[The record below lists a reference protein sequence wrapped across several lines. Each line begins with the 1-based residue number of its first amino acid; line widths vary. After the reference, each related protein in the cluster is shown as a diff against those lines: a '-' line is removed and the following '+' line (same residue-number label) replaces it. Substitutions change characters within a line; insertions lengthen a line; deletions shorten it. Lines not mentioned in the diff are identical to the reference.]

1 MKTKWTNRVAV
12 AAVLVI
18 VAGARGAIEI
28 QPPSEPPPP
37 AAGGAAPAGPE
48 ARGGSAG
55 AGRLE
60 MINGDRMT
68 GTLESMDPAA
78 GTLVLRHPSVRDP
91 MTVALPA
98 VDSYTAAPGAPAP
111 EAGPWTVE
119 LSNGDELKGGVRA
132 LAADKLELDTW
143 YSGRVQ
149 VARPMIRALH
159 QGGGA
164 TIYEGPGDDE
174 TGWVAGRG
182 ALTLRDGALIMG
194 NNQIVGRELPS
205 MPKRARIDVELR
217 WMAYSYIMIHLYA
230 DKPASQDG
238 SGGAYILSFQGN
250 QRLEMSRMTPNQGT
264 RRLGIANLPGM
275 ESESQQFQ
283 VRFSIFC
290 DVEKRTFAVWVNDR
304 AAAEFQDPQA
314 FEGTGRALTFFTMQ
328 SPQTEVRNIAVRA
341 WDGRL
346 PSAAAAAAADA
357 DLLTLRNGDQLSG
370 EVKTMTDTSIQV
382 ETAFGSLE
390 IPHDRV
396 ERLVFRAGETR
407 ARRNRGDVRLT
418 LTDGSKITLDLQK
431 MEAGVFEGTSENVS
445 GVRLP
450 WSGVKRAEWNLYRV
464 DRDTAGSDNDRDKD
478 QDNDQIRQ

>member
-1 MKTKWTNRVAV
+1 MKTTRTWSVAV
-12 AAVLVI
+12 AAALGI
-18 VAGARGAIEI
+18 AAGVPAAIEI
-28 QPPSEPPPP
+28 QPPADTPAP
-37 AAGGAAPAGPE
+37 AAGGPATERSAETAAG
-48 ARGGSAG
+48 G

-78 GTLVLRHPSVRDP
+78 GTLVFRHPSVRDP
-91 MTVALPA
+91 MAVALPA
-98 VDSYTAAPGAPAP
+98 VDRYTAAPGVAAPAS
-111 EAGPWTVE
+111 GPWTVE
-119 LSNGDELKGGVRA
+119 LTNGDELKGEVRA

-143 YSGRVQ
+143 YAGRVQ

-164 TIYEGPGDDE
+164 SIYEGPGDDE

-194 NNQIVGRELPS
+194 NNQIIGRELPS
-205 MPKRARIDVELR
+205 MPKRARVDVELR

-264 RRLGIANLPGM
+264 RRLGVANLPGM
-275 ESESQQFQ
+275 ESETQQFQ
-283 VRFSIFC
+283 IRFTIFC
-290 DVEKRTFAVWVNDR
+290 DAEKRTFAVWVNDR

-314 FEGTGRALTFFTMQ
+314 FEGTGRALTFFNMQ
-328 SPQTEVRNIAVRA
+328 SPQLEVRNISVRA

-346 PSAAAAAAADA
+346 PNAAAAPAADA

-370 EVKTMTDTSIQV
+370 EVKAMTDKSIQV

-396 ERLVFRAGETR
+396 ERLVFREGETR

-418 LTDGSKITLDLQK
+418 LTDGSKVTLDLQK
-431 MEAGVFEGTSENVS
+431 MEAGVFEGASENVS
-445 GVRLP
+445 SARIP
-450 WSGVKRAEWNLYRV
+450 WSGVKRAEWNLYRAG
-464 DRDTAGSDNDRDKD
+464 RDTAGSDNDRDKD